1 MVGNF
6 RLSGPCVT
14 GSDDQKDVRPTS
26 VNLSREVHPVARARH
41 PNVGEK
47 QPHVVAGFQ
56 QFQSGVSVL
65 GFDNVKA
72 VVFKH
77 NGSVQAN
84 KRFVFNYEN
93 CWLRSHKNANPLTRI
108 NVPAG

>member
-14 GSDDQKDVRPTS
+14 GSDDPTS
-26 VNLSREVHPVARARH
+26 VDLSRKVRPVARARH

-65 GFDNVKA
+65 GFDKL
-72 VVFKH
+72 KP
-77 NGSVQAN
+77 S
-84 KRFVFNYEN
+84 
-93 CWLRSHKNANPLTRI
+93 SSSI
-108 NVPAG
+108 MAGAGE